1 MGAAAVIFDP
11 VVCFAHLQ
19 VLPPAGETPDKYP
32 AMKSPTCALRA
43 ASVIFGLMG
52 LAHLVRIFLGLYVQI
67 GSCSFGRRWSL
78 VAFVIL
84 AALSV
89 WFWLAAAAAA
99 PKTEAAPT
107 KPAS

>member
-1 MGAAAVIFDP
+1 
-11 VVCFAHLQ
+11 
-19 VLPPAGETPDKYP
+19 
-32 AMKSPTCALRA
+32 MKSPTCALRA

-84 AALSV
+84 AVLSV
-89 WFWLAAAAAA
+89 WYWLAAAAAA
-99 PKTEAAPT
+99 PKTEAPPT